1 MRKEDSTPHLQK
13 VYLEP
18 GQLPIAISH
27 LHHGIRSVVAA
38 VVQRDAQPRTETG
51 EDREAETAPSF
62 LIGIEF
68 EAMGRV
74 LDWVSE

>member
-1 MRKEDSTPHLQK
+1 M
-13 VYLEP
+13 
-18 GQLPIAISH
+18 
-27 LHHGIRSVVAA
+27 
-38 VVQRDAQPRTETG
+38 VQRDAQPRTETG

-74 LDWVSE
+74 LDWVSEWLEVTTIDSVVLIYYAAGLPGHAMQLTSSPSR